1 MQHIPD
7 YRQFVNEGVNLK
19 ASHLSSED
27 YQKAKKLKAFD
38 SADWAWNSKSQLYDK
53 VNESVVTE
61 AKFTRLPKQLNA
73 MWELKNSVENMVGRH
88 DNGDDYDPNQMRTIE
103 EFIKKIKKSAKSFKS
118 KEEVVGTIYESNFS
132 PLGYAKRVV
141 AGAITLKDAMK
152 EAGISLSNMGKLIK
166 KIDKKFDIDA
176 AFLESKVNEGPGK
189 GYYIKVSV
197 RDAKKAL
204 AILDDMYRKKFD
216 INGSNVYYFKDE
228 DMAYDAKMDLA
239 ARDIEIIDT
248 NIEESLDED
257 ADPCWDDYKI
267 GSPKTKISSKSGKR
281 VNNCVPK
288 DESEVN
294 EADDYKYK
302 KYVSKAFDKI
312 SDAMFEFRNAM
323 GVKQLGQADPKLKK
337 RLEAIQTEIFALR
350 REMKSEG
357 LTESEVTEGIF
368 DSIADPTKALHF
380 ETDPKRAELMK
391 MELGKKQGETN
402 KKKQIE
408 GGEYSLRKFRKEIKY
423 DTTGKDLG
431 VFRPGSYMS
440 ATSTIGDGPHKK
452 AVAKIKWN
460 QKKYDQW
467 LEDVASNDGWKNAF
481 DMAQNAKQ
489 EPGLISWV
497 KKTFRVPDPMQR
509 IQWDIES
516 FAESVDE
523 SAMSELDILAKE
535 AKDFKAFT
543 KEVFKEFK
551 NLPKKADTLKW
562 LEELYNDAI
571 NEAEKAEGDRS
582 KLSADIEKALKDKA
596 TESGVPIGLL
606 RLVMRRGLDA
616 WNSSHR
622 AGVPQV
628 AWGYARVNAFLEKGK
643 GTWGKADADIAKEVR
658 DEGKADKLPIK
669 NPSEFTKKEREA

>member
-1 MQHIPD
+1 MKHIKE
-7 YRQFVNEGVNLK
+7 Y
-19 ASHLSSED
+19 LS
-27 YQKAKKLKAFD
+27 FR
-38 SADWAWNSKSQLYDK
+38 
-53 VNESVVTE
+53 ES
-61 AKFTRLPKQLNA
+61 L
-73 MWELKNSVENMVGRH
+73 
-88 DNGDDYDPNQMRTIE
+88 
-103 EFIKKIKKSAKSFKS
+103 
-118 KEEVVGTIYESNFS
+118 
-132 PLGYAKRVV
+132 
-141 AGAITLKDAMK
+141 
-152 EAGISLSNMGKLIK
+152 
-166 KIDKKFDIDA
+166 
-176 AFLESKVNEGPGK
+176 NEGPGK
-189 GYYIKVSV
+189 GYYIKVAV

-204 AILDDMYRKKFD
+204 SILDDMYRKKFD
-216 INGSNVYYFKDE
+216 ISGSDTYYFKDE
-228 DMAYDAKMDLA
+228 DLAYDAMMDLG
-239 ARDIEIIDT
+239 ARDIQVTDT
-248 NIEESLDED
+248 NIEESLDEK
-257 ADPCWDDYKI
+257 AGPCWDGYKI
-267 GSPKTKISSKSGKR
+267 GSPKTKISSQSGKR
-281 VNNCVPK
+281 VNNCVPI
-288 DESEVN
+288 DEEVN
-294 EADDYKYK
+294 EKLARGLKPLLKLGSTITKKTGEDALLDLSDKFDRIDDEYAGTIASWLDMAIELMQDGYAGDATKKLKQFNKKCKDVLNGKDIGSAFENVNEATYNSKNHIGDTSDGQGSNAEIYK
-302 KYVSKAFDKI
+302 KGKGYYVVVSGEVDYDFTAKNDK
-312 SDAMFEFRNAM
+312 ELL
-323 GVKQLGQADPKLKK
+323 QKLKDN
-337 RLEAIQTEIFALR
+337 E
-350 REMKSEG
+350 
-357 LTESEVTEGIF
+357 F
-368 DSIADPTKALHF
+368 DSTDILEVNEGKFDDILDLVKSLHF
-380 ETDPKRAELMK
+380 EIDPKVAKEK
-391 MELGKKQGETN
+391 KIELGKRQGEYSER
-402 KKKQIE
+402 KQIE
-408 GGEYSLRKFRKEIKY
+408 GGEYSLRRFRKEIKY
-423 DTTGKDLG
+423 DKTGKDLG
-431 VFRPGSYMS
+431 IFRPGSYMA
-440 ATSTIGDGPHKK
+440 ATSTAGDGPHRK

-658 DEGKADKLPIK
+658 DEGKAGKLPIK

>member
-1 MQHIPD
+1 MKHIKE
-7 YRQFVNEGVNLK
+7 Y
-19 ASHLSSED
+19 LS
-27 YQKAKKLKAFD
+27 FRD
-38 SADWAWNSKSQLYDK
+38 SL
-53 VNESVVTE
+53 
-61 AKFTRLPKQLNA
+61 
-73 MWELKNSVENMVGRH
+73 
-88 DNGDDYDPNQMRTIE
+88 
-103 EFIKKIKKSAKSFKS
+103 
-118 KEEVVGTIYESNFS
+118 
-132 PLGYAKRVV
+132 
-141 AGAITLKDAMK
+141 
-152 EAGISLSNMGKLIK
+152 
-166 KIDKKFDIDA
+166 
-176 AFLESKVNEGPGK
+176 NEGPGK
-189 GYYIKVSV
+189 GYYIKVAV
-197 RDAKKAL
+197 RDARKAL
-204 AILDDMYRKKFD
+204 AILDDRYRKKFD
-216 INGSNVYYFKDE
+216 IDGSNVYYFKDE
-228 DMAYDAKMDLA
+228 DLAYDAKMDLA
-239 ARDIEIIDT
+239 AGDIEIVDT
-248 NIEESLDED
+248 NIEESLDEK
-257 ADPCWDDYKI
+257 AGPCWDGYKI
-267 GSPKTKISSKSGKR
+267 GSPKTKISSQSGKR
-281 VNNCVPK
+281 VNNCVPI
-288 DESEVN
+288 DEEVN
-294 EADDYKYK
+294 EGKFDD
-302 KYVSKAFDKI
+302 
-312 SDAMFEFRNAM
+312 
-323 GVKQLGQADPKLKK
+323 
-337 RLEAIQTEIFALR
+337 
-350 REMKSEG
+350 
-357 LTESEVTEGIF
+357 
-368 DSIADPTKALHF
+368 IADLVKSLHF
-380 ETDPKRAELMK
+380 EIDPKVAKEK
-391 MELGKKQGETN
+391 KIELGKRQGEYSER
-402 KKKQIE
+402 KQIE
-408 GGEYSLRKFRKEIKY
+408 GGEYSLRRFRKEIKY
-423 DTTGKDLG
+423 DKTGKDLG

-440 ATSTIGDGPHKK
+440 ATSTAGDGPHMK

-523 SAMSELDILAKE
+523 SAMSELDLLAKE

-582 KLSADIEKALKDKA
+582 KLSAEIEKALKDKA

-658 DEGKADKLPIK
+658 DEGKAGKLPIK